1 MGNQSSPEHNGR
13 TITMQ
18 DVARAAGV
26 SVSTVSRVLDER
38 LPPSRSPSA
47 EKIREAAKQLG
58 YRRDYVASS
67 LRRGDTGTI
76 GVLVPRLTD
85 TVTAMFYEAVSQ
97 AAARQGYFTVVAT
110 CGNDPDT
117 EERATQSLL
126 DRRVDG
132 LILSTCRLDDRL
144 PQQLREKQ
152 INHVL
157 ALRTDGISPSAIGD
171 DELGGYLA
179 TRHLLDLGHQEIGII
194 AGPNF
199 SSSTLNRQ
207 KGFLRAMQEAQ
218 AEVNPQWWRDSDFT
232 IVAGENAGYE
242 ILNSPARPSAIF
254 AVNDDLAI
262 GVMAAAHRLGLEIGR
277 DVSLVGYNDI
287 PLVSRLPIPLT
298 SVKTPLDQLAS
309 HAVELLLGHHV
320 ENPQR
325 YSLPTLIPRASTRP
339 YR

>member
-1 MGNQSSPEHNGR
+1 
-13 TITMQ
+13 
-18 DVARAAGV
+18 
-26 SVSTVSRVLDER
+26 
-38 LPPSRSPSA
+38 
-47 EKIREAAKQLG
+47 
-58 YRRDYVASS
+58 
-67 LRRGDTGTI
+67 
-76 GVLVPRLTD
+76 
-85 TVTAMFYEAVSQ
+85 
-97 AAARQGYFTVVAT
+97 
-110 CGNDPDT
+110 
-117 EERATQSLL
+117 
-126 DRRVDG
+126 
-132 LILSTCRLDDRL
+132 
-144 PQQLREKQ
+144 
-152 INHVL
+152 
-157 ALRTDGISPSAIGD
+157 
-171 DELGGYLA
+171 
-179 TRHLLDLGHQEIGII
+179 
-194 AGPNF
+194 
-199 SSSTLNRQ
+199 
-207 KGFLRAMQEAQ
+207 MQEAQ

-339 YR
+339 YRKRRTFPTRRRARAGNVFNMVPANVSRYCFLLVRARFYSVNVIPIRYRDSEILFLPSW